1 MVHWSVGPSDVLS
14 ESGGGGGDDSE
25 SDADF
30 KPVIFK
36 KNK

>member
-1 MVHWSVGPSDVLS
+1 VLS
-14 ESGGGGGDDSE
+14 ESGGDDDDDDSE